1 LLKEV
6 IMKLKFEKNI
16 QFTRTIKADNRLREF
31 NFRKLGGIQEGVF
44 TIDVVDDRG
53 NRIMFKMQKVDNI
66 WKIVNQPLPDWVLK
80 SEKIFHELIEEELQ
94 TQA

>member
-1 LLKEV
+1 
-6 IMKLKFEKNI
+6 MKLKFEKNI